1 MKCPICTEELK
12 DFRKEIS
19 DEYQYLCPRCGEFK
33 LTRTLAKVVENWEDG
48 VWRWIVSYHI
58 RSMNINN
65 REVELDTNN
74 IEYLKN
80 QKMPRPI
87 EQAENFI
94 RILGDA
100 IEIPSKTL
108 QINAQDFASFIGA
121 NNISGV
127 DYIGEHLSKK
137 GLAIYKFLGQGMPDR
152 SMGLTME
159 GWEYYDDLK
168 SGHAKSNLA
177 FMAMKFNHDELDEF
191 YNNHV
196 KLAIEE
202 LGFELR
208 RLDEIPKA
216 GLIDNHLRVEIQKS
230 KFILADLSFDNN
242 GAYWEA
248 GYAEGHGKPVIYLCR
263 KDYFDKFKT
272 HFDTNH
278 HTTIIWSQDTFADD
292 MNRLKST
299 IKNTFPELLYRDK
312 K

>member
-208 RLDEIPKA
+208 RL
-216 GLIDNHLRVEIQKS
+216 
-230 KFILADLSFDNN
+230 
-242 GAYWEA
+242 
-248 GYAEGHGKPVIYLCR
+248 YAEGHGKPVIYLCR